1 MTEQPVEEEPTEV
14 ELELLMTRQFLLHA
28 ISKLPKREL
37 KLTLS
42 QQAEIA
48 TQPWTMEAKRDDK
61 GTLYF
66 RAVKTFG

>member
-1 MTEQPVEEEPTEV
+1 MEEEPTEV

-28 ISKLPKREL
+28 ISKLPRKEL

-42 QQAEIA
+42 EQAEISK
-48 TQPWTMEAKRDDK
+48 QPLKMEAKRDDK